1 MIDGY
6 PKMTET
12 DKLVLS
18 VVCGVLLGYA
28 SILIFAFRHHFWIL
42 DAAGHPVMNDFVVFW
57 TAGHLA
63 LKSAALAAYDA
74 HRQYAAEIA
83 TVGHGFG
90 GVMGWSYPPLFL
102 FVAAALASLPYAS
115 AFLLWLSLTVALHA
129 CVVTAIA
136 ERRIAFIVAGA
147 APWMLSALAPGQ
159 NGFLTSAII
168 GLVLLHIEKRPA
180 IAGLVLGL
188 LSYKPQFAIL
198 FPLALAAGGYWR
210 AFAWAAVGTLAWNG
224 LAGAVFG
231 FGTFSAFLHAL
242 TLTTDTHLIDDTV
255 GWNRLQR
262 VFGLAHFLGA
272 SGRAAWA
279 AQAFASA
286 SIATGMVLCW
296 RGSVP
301 YPLKA
306 ALLAA
311 AIVLVTPY
319 IFVYDLPIL
328 AVAIAFLFRHRS
340 FDKVELAL
348 LAVTAPCVYSY
359 LWLPNPTALFASLA
373 VAAITARRL
382 YLVAPLVRT
391 DPPCAADSIGV
402 LSDAGMQQYEAAPSP

>member
-180 IAGLVLGL
+180 IAGTRSWPAQLQAAIRHSVSARARGRRILARLRLGRCR
-188 LSYKPQFAIL
+188 Y
-198 FPLALAAGGYWR
+198 AGVERFGGR
-210 AFAWAAVGTLAWNG
+210 RLRLWN
-224 LAGAVFG
+224 
-231 FGTFSAFLHAL
+231 
-242 TLTTDTHLIDDTV
+242 
-255 GWNRLQR
+255 LQR
-262 VFGLAHFLGA
+262 LPACADAHNGHT
-272 SGRAAWA
+272 S
-279 AQAFASA
+279 
-286 SIATGMVLCW
+286 
-296 RGSVP
+296 
-301 YPLKA
+301 
-306 ALLAA
+306 
-311 AIVLVTPY
+311 
-319 IFVYDLPIL
+319 
-328 AVAIAFLFRHRS
+328 H
-340 FDKVELAL
+340 
-348 LAVTAPCVYSY
+348 
-359 LWLPNPTALFASLA
+359 
-373 VAAITARRL
+373 
-382 YLVAPLVRT
+382 
-391 DPPCAADSIGV
+391 
-402 LSDAGMQQYEAAPSP
+402 